1 MLSIYNP
8 DNLEKWMHTNSTNTT
23 VDERQCA
30 ICFEELA
37 DKTVQTTL
45 ECTHSFCTSC
55 ILRWFQT
62 NNTCPCCRAEVP
74 NVVPSRGGRNTQAFE
89 RIWRDARRR
98 AEERAEE
105 RVEIIR
111 RKAIEAIKAVKV
123 LIIQQKKEKKELED
137 QLKKWRC
144 GKKRKIKRKMKL
156 KIRHRPSE

>member
-37 DKTVQTTL
+37 DKTALTTL

-74 NVVPSRGGRNTQAFE
+74 NVVPSRGGRN
-89 RIWRDARRR
+89 RRVLIRRR
-98 AEERAEE
+98 RPPHANSRYSRDFLLHLLSRMHNKHRKMAEELRKWRTGE
-105 RVEIIR
+105 RVLLSKSLR
-111 RKAIEAIKAVKV
+111 SKRV
-123 LIIQQKKEKKELED
+123 L
-137 QLKKWRC
+137 
-144 GKKRKIKRKMKL
+144 
-156 KIRHRPSE
+156 RHWLQERQHFN